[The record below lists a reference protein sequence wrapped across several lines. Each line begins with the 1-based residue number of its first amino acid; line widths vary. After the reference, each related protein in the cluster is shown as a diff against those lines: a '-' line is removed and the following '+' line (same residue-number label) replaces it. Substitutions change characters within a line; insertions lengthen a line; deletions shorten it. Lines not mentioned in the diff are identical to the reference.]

1 MAGGSDAPRALEAA
15 GMARG
20 RWGEGR
26 MARLTDAE
34 RELYRWILRTFAAGA
49 PPSVEA
55 LCDTASELD
64 LDVEEALAT
73 LAREDLV
80 HHDPRSGNVV
90 VAYPFSGRPTSHR
103 VRIGAAIEVHA
114 MCAIDA
120 LGIPFM
126 VGTGAEVASL
136 DPVTGEEVWLRV
148 EPGDGSWWEPNDAV
162 VVAAAKREA
171 GPSASTCCRFVNFFA
186 SPESAGRYLR
196 EHPELQGEVVS
207 IAEAI
212 EAGRLVFGEVLEG
225 AR

>member
-1 MAGGSDAPRALEAA
+1 MPADRDLERALQAA
-15 GMARG
+15 DIPPGRRG
-20 RWGEGR
+20 AER
-26 MARLTDAE
+26 MARLTNAE

-55 LCDTASELD
+55 LCDTASQLD
-64 LDVEEALAT
+64 LDVEDALVA

-80 HHDPRSGNVV
+80 HHDPNTGEIA

-103 VRIGAAIEVHA
+103 VRIGGATEVDA

-126 VGTGAEVASL
+126 LGTEAEIASL
-136 DPVTGEEVWLRV
+136 DPVTGEEVWARI
-148 EPGDGSWWEPNDAV
+148 EPGDGSRWEPHDAV
-162 VVAAAKREA
+162 VVAGAKREG

-196 EHPELQGEVVS
+196 ERPELQGEVVS
-207 IAEAI
+207 IPEAI
-212 EAGRLVFGEVLEG
+212 EAGRAVFGDVLEG
-225 AR
+225 GR

>member
-1 MAGGSDAPRALEAA
+1 MAGGSDAARALEAA
-15 GMARG
+15 GIARG

-26 MARLTDAE
+26 MVQLTSAE
-34 RELYRWILRTFAAGA
+34 REFYRWILRTFAAGA

-55 LCDTASELD
+55 LCDMASELD
-64 LDVEEALAT
+64 LAVEEALAT

-103 VRIGAAIEVHA
+103 VRIGAVTEVHA

-126 VGTGAEVASL
+126 VGTDAEVASL
-136 DPVTGEEVWLRV
+136 DPVTGEEVWVRI
-148 EPGDGSWWEPNDAV
+148 EPADGSWWEPTEAR
-162 VVAAAKREA
+162 VVAGATQGD

-186 SPESAGRYLR
+186 SAESAGHYLGER
-196 EHPELQGEVVS
+196 PEVHALVLA
-207 IAEAI
+207 IPEAI
-212 EAGRLVFGEVLEG
+212 EAGRLVFGDILKED
-225 AR
+225 